1 MPADYKKL
9 REDAGMTL
17 AKLASLSDYSIS
29 TINRLELHGDGSS
42 RLKKVLS
49 DILAAG
55 NLQAKNTIPVTQPVN
70 VVSTS
75 GSCVGMLDVKM
86 MSDELLRQVLAEFGQ
101 KISTA
106 QGEEVNRLMDA
117 MQAVHAEIKRR
128 GK

>member
-101 KISTA
+101 KISVA
-106 QGEEVNRLMDA
+106 EGEDLNRLMA
-117 MQAVHAEIKRR
+117 ALQAVHAEIKRR